1 MKRSLSLVTASVILV
16 VGASAAAQEAPAPP
30 AADAPP
36 PSPAT
41 TEPPAPA
48 TPATPTPPAIPGA
61 PAQPTAPAAPA
72 APAAAPSGL
81 KVTPL
86 GYVEAHGAWNL
97 NRPSNGITNFRGF
110 DNRHATFSLAN
121 VALGAQAEAGP
132 VSARLI
138 LQYGSTPSTYYLGE
152 PNLAGAGGA
161 NASNPEL
168 WKYVQE
174 ANVTWKAPVGKG
186 LALTLGLIPSP
197 IGYEVFAVKDNWN
210 WSRSNLFFGF
220 PFYHT
225 GLRASYDLTDEV
237 SATFAVLNGW
247 NSVVD
252 NNEEKSFMAYLG
264 YKKPDLV
271 TAQVLYMGG
280 IERPTG
286 SPEGPNWRHH
296 LDAFA
301 QLDATTFL
309 SFVGQADYGWEKNR
323 IGHARWWAGALYA
336 RVKPVDR
343 VFVVLR
349 GDRFTEHLATDTA
362 GRTSSPIFFGGAEWV
377 TSATATLDVRPH
389 DNLSI
394 RFEGRHDVAEAPLY
408 FGRNV
413 QGDGSSAMPY
423 VPNARTQSTLTLGAT
438 AWF

>member
-1 MKRSLSLVTASVILV
+1 MKRSLSFVTASVLALS
-16 VGASAAAQEAPAPP
+16 GASAAAQETPAPSPIEAPAPQPSP
-30 AADAPP
+30 AAAAAVPLPAPIEVPASQPSPPAPLPAPLAP
-36 PSPAT
+36 PSPPASAAT
-41 TEPPAPA
+41 ST
-48 TPATPTPPAIPGA
+48 
-61 PAQPTAPAAPA
+61 
-72 APAAAPSGL
+72 GL
-81 KVTPL
+81 KVVPL
-86 GYVEAHGAWNL
+86 GYVEAYGAWNF

-110 DNRHATFSLAN
+110 DNRHSTFSLAN
-121 VALGAQAEAGP
+121 VALGAQADVGP
-132 VSARLI
+132 VGARLI

-152 PNLAGAGGA
+152 PSLAGAGGA

-174 ANVTWKAPVGKG
+174 ANLTWKAPIGKG

-252 NNEEKSFMAYLG
+252 NNEEKSFMAYVG
-264 YKKPDLV
+264 YKKPDLL

-280 IERPTG
+280 IERKAG

-296 LDAFA
+296 FDAFA

-323 IGHARWWAGALYA
+323 IGNARWWAGALYA

-349 GDRFTEHLATDTA
+349 GDRFTE
-362 GRTSSPIFFGGAEWV
+362 
-377 TSATATLDVRPH
+377 VRKK
-389 DNLSI
+389 
-394 RFEGRHDVAEAPLY
+394 R
-408 FGRNV
+408 
-413 QGDGSSAMPY
+413 
-423 VPNARTQSTLTLGAT
+423 
-438 AWF
+438 

>member
-1 MKRSLSLVTASVILV
+1 MKRHLSFVTASVIAL
-16 VGASAAAQEAPAPP
+16 VGASAAAQETPAPAADSPAPSATDTRSPAPLPPAPSSLSPLEAPAPP
-30 AADAPP
+30 P
-36 PSPAT
+36 
-41 TEPPAPA
+41 
-48 TPATPTPPAIPGA
+48 
-61 PAQPTAPAAPA
+61 
-72 APAAAPSGL
+72 APAAAAAATPPGL

-86 GYVEAHGAWNL
+86 GYVEAYGAWNF

-110 DNRHATFSLAN
+110 DNRHSTFSLAN
-121 VALGAQAEAGP
+121 VALGAQADVGP
-132 VSARLI
+132 VGARLI

-152 PNLAGAGGA
+152 PSLPGAGGA
-161 NASNPEL
+161 NASNSEL

-197 IGYEVFAVKDNWN
+197 IGYEVFAVKENWN

-220 PFYHT
+220 PYYHT

-237 SATFAVLNGW
+237 SATVAVLNGW
-247 NSVVD
+247 NSAVD
-252 NNEEKSFMAYLG
+252 NNEEKSFMAYVG
-264 YKKPDLV
+264 YKKPDLL

-296 LDAFA
+296 FDAFA

-323 IGHARWWAGALYA
+323 IGNARWWAGALYA

-349 GDRFTEHLATDTA
+349 GDRFTEHLATDGT
-362 GRTSSPIFFGGAEWV
+362 GRISNPIFFGGSEWV
-377 TSATATLDVRPH
+377 SSVTATLDVRPH

-394 RFEGRHDVAEAPLY
+394 RFEGRHDVSEAPLY

-413 QGDGSSAMPY
+413 QGDGSSAKPY
-423 VPNARTQSTLTLGAT
+423 VPNGRTQSTLTLGAT